1 MGVMRSVAGSP
12 GRQRGASRT
21 LKSDIARGF
30 GNASSTYDSA
40 SRLQR
45 FMANTMLQKLQVRDA
60 VPTDPEALDL
70 GCGTGWFTRRLA
82 GMAEVR
88 AVTGIDLSL
97 GMVQQARQESSQDIA
112 WLVGDAEHLPLPDQ
126 SCDLIFSNLM
136 IQWCEDPRAVFRECR
151 RILRPGGRLMI
162 SSLLDGTLKEL
173 KSAWRAADPGHE
185 HVNRFETETALQAK
199 VQAELPGATLETRTI
214 RLPYGAPRELAGE
227 LRHLGAGFRGAER
240 RKTAT
245 APGRMRDM
253 FRHYPK
259 EPDGTIMASYEA
271 AWIYWKET
279 WRKNPIL

>member
-1 MGVMRSVAGSP
+1 MGVMSSMAGSQ
-12 GRQRGASRT
+12 GRRQGASRT

-30 GNASSTYDSA
+30 GNARNTYDSA

-45 FMANTMLQKLQVRDA
+45 FMGNTMLQKLQARDA
-60 VPTDPEALDL
+60 VPADTEALDL
-70 GCGTGWFTRRLA
+70 GCGTGWFTRQLA
-82 GMAEVR
+82 GMAKVR
-88 AVTGIDLSL
+88 AVTGVDLSR
-97 GMVQQARQESSQDIA
+97 GMVQQAREESSRDIA
-112 WLVGDAEHLPLPDQ
+112 WLVGDAEYLPLPDQ

-173 KSAWRAADPGHE
+173 KGAWRAADPEHE
-185 HVNRFETETALQAK
+185 HVNRFETETALHAK

-214 RLPYGAPRELAGE
+214 RLPYGSPMELAGE

-240 RKTAT
+240 RKAVT
-245 APGRMRDM
+245 APGRMRGM
-253 FRHYPK
+253 CRHYPK
-259 EPDGTIMASYEA
+259 EPDSTIMASYEA

-279 WRKNPIL
+279 